1 MTELMLPSR
10 AVVQIAGPDART
22 WLQGLVTQDVTR
34 PAPLYA
40 GLLSPQGK
48 LLFDLHLHDD
58 GAGGFLAD
66 VAADRAAELVKRL
79 TLYRLRAQVTIHMR
93 PDLAVHA
100 AWESMGQHPADPR
113 LAALGA
119 RWIAPT
125 GATPPDD
132 GRYRRWRWHHGVAE
146 GPEELGV
153 DRLLWLETNAA
164 ELNGVSTTKG
174 CYVGQENTARMHF
187 RGKVR
192 KRLMVAT
199 VSGAGDVVRAGDQ
212 AAADVVLHAGDQA
225 LLLMRLDYLDAP
237 LTLGGAPATLLRP
250 AWLTA

>member
-1 MTELMLPSR
+1 M
-10 AVVQIAGPDART
+10 
-22 WLQGLVTQDVTR
+22 
-34 PAPLYA
+34 
-40 GLLSPQGK
+40 
-48 LLFDLHLHDD
+48 
-58 GAGGFLAD
+58 
-66 VAADRAAELVKRL
+66 
-79 TLYRLRAQVTIHMR
+79 
-93 PDLAVHA
+93 
-100 AWESMGQHPADPR
+100 
-113 LAALGA
+113 
-119 RWIAPT
+119 
-125 GATPPDD
+125 
-132 GRYRRWRWHHGVAE
+132 AE

-199 VSGAGDVVRAGDQ
+199 VSGAGDIVRAGDQ

>member
-1 MTELMLPSR
+1 MTELMLPGR
-10 AVVQIAGPDART
+10 AVVQITGPDAHT
-22 WLQGLVTQDVTR
+22 WLQGLVTQDVTL

-58 GAGGFLAD
+58 GAGGFFID
-66 VAADRAAELVKRL
+66 VAAGRATDLMKRL
-79 TLYRLRAQVTIHMR
+79 SLYKLRAQVSLVER
-93 PDLAVHA
+93 PDMAVYV
-100 AWESMGQHPADPR
+100 AWETAGQLLADPR
-113 LAALGA
+113 LPALGA
-119 RWIAPT
+119 RWIAPRRD
-125 GATPPDD
+125 APQDD
-132 GRYRRWRWHHGVAE
+132 GRYRAWRWRHGVAE

-164 ELNGVSTTKG
+164 ELNGVSIAKG

-192 KRLMVAT
+192 KRLMVAA

-212 AAADVVLHAGDQA
+212 AAADVVLRAGDSA
-225 LLLMRLDYLDAP
+225 LLLMRLDYLVAP
-237 LTLGGAPATLLRP
+237 LTLDGAPVTLLHP
-250 AWLTA
+250 AWLPA